1 MNNEEF
7 YELKQRIEQLERV
20 VEILLKEIDILKQG
34 GNI

>member
-7 YELKQRIEQLERV
+7 YELKKRIEQLERT